1 MKRFALLGG
10 GILFSI
16 LLLGCNN
23 TDRNL
28 NKEAAIPVKMIKI
41 KSAESVIQQSYVG
54 TIEESQASSLSFSV
68 AGNVEK
74 VLVSEGQ
81 MVSKGQLLATLDQ
94 RVLLNS
100 YQAANAARVQAQDA
114 FDRLHSLY
122 EKGSLPE
129 IKYVEIESKLEQAQA
144 MEQIAAKNLKDC
156 NLYAPFTGVIAQR
169 FAETGVNVLPGAPVF
184 KLSKI
189 EEVDV
194 KVSIPENKIA
204 AIQLGQPV
212 RIRVAALNNECFE
225 GKITEKGIQANPLS
239 HAYDVKIRLA
249 NPLHKLMPGMV
260 CNVTMQ
266 QDGAAVGF
274 ELPVKSVQVEHTG
287 KRFVWVSEN
296 GIAKRRYVDIESLS
310 ANGVLVFGAVSAGDS
325 VVVEGMQKIS
335 EGMKIE
341 QR

>member
-1 MKRFALLGG
+1 
-10 GILFSI
+10 
-16 LLLGCNN
+16 
-23 TDRNL
+23 
-28 NKEAAIPVKMIKI
+28 
-41 KSAESVIQQSYVG
+41 
-54 TIEESQASSLSFSV
+54 
-68 AGNVEK
+68 
-74 VLVSEGQ
+74 
-81 MVSKGQLLATLDQ
+81 
-94 RVLLNS
+94 
-100 YQAANAARVQAQDA
+100 
-114 FDRLHSLY
+114 
-122 EKGSLPE
+122 
-129 IKYVEIESKLEQAQA
+129 

-266 QDGAAVGF
+266 QDGANIGF

-287 KRFVWVSEN
+287 KRFVWISEN

>member
-100 YQAANAARVQAQDA
+100 YQAANAARV
-114 FDRLHSLY
+114 
-122 EKGSLPE
+122 
-129 IKYVEIESKLEQAQA
+129 
-144 MEQIAAKNLKDC
+144 
-156 NLYAPFTGVIAQR
+156 
-169 FAETGVNVLPGAPVF
+169 
-184 KLSKI
+184 
-189 EEVDV
+189 
-194 KVSIPENKIA
+194 
-204 AIQLGQPV
+204 
-212 RIRVAALNNECFE
+212 
-225 GKITEKGIQANPLS
+225 
-239 HAYDVKIRLA
+239 
-249 NPLHKLMPGMV
+249 
-260 CNVTMQ
+260 
-266 QDGAAVGF
+266 
-274 ELPVKSVQVEHTG
+274 
-287 KRFVWVSEN
+287 
-296 GIAKRRYVDIESLS
+296 
-310 ANGVLVFGAVSAGDS
+310 
-325 VVVEGMQKIS
+325 
-335 EGMKIE
+335 
-341 QR
+341 